1 MGRLLRHR
9 DARVY
14 LAGQALSLI
23 GDNSLWLAMGIYVK
37 ILTGSSSAAGLTFFA
52 YICGL
57 LLVPVGGL
65 VADRVRRRPL
75 LIAANLVTGAVV
87 CTLLLAHGRGQ
98 LWLIYL
104 VLFVYGAAGGMIA
117 SAQTA
122 LLAVMLP
129 QDLLGEANSLL
140 VVAEVGLRVAT
151 PVIGAGLLAWVGP
164 KPVILL
170 DVGTFLGSALAVL
183 ALRLREPRP
192 ERSAAPWR
200 TELTAGLR
208 HVGHT
213 TALRRLLI
221 SAVGALLVFGFF
233 RTVPFA
239 VVGQGLHRSPQF
251 LGVLES
257 VMGAGALAGGS
268 LAAPIMRRTSER
280 ALVGVAL
287 TSGALGCLLL
297 VSTWL
302 PMVLIA
308 MVLVGACFVWV
319 DVAVYTL
326 IQRRTPK
333 ELIGR
338 VDAALTMAAM
348 IPQAMSIALGAA
360 LIAVVDYRFLLLAM
374 AVAFLL
380 SAVQM
385 VGWADPDT
393 EAKPGAA
400 QVPLGADLRSD

>member
-1 MGRLLRHR
+1 
-9 DARVY
+9 
-14 LAGQALSLI
+14 
-23 GDNSLWLAMGIYVK
+23 
-37 ILTGSSSAAGLTFFA
+37 
-52 YICGL
+52 
-57 LLVPVGGL
+57 
-65 VADRVRRRPL
+65 
-75 LIAANLVTGAVV
+75 
-87 CTLLLAHGRGQ
+87 
-98 LWLIYL
+98 
-104 VLFVYGAAGGMIA
+104 
-117 SAQTA
+117 
-122 LLAVMLP
+122 
-129 QDLLGEANSLL
+129 
-140 VVAEVGLRVAT
+140 
-151 PVIGAGLLAWVGP
+151 
-164 KPVILL
+164 
-170 DVGTFLGSALAVL
+170 
-183 ALRLREPRP
+183 
-192 ERSAAPWR
+192 
-200 TELTAGLR
+200 
-208 HVGHT
+208 
-213 TALRRLLI
+213 
-221 SAVGALLVFGFF
+221 
-233 RTVPFA
+233 
-239 VVGQGLHRSPQF
+239 
-251 LGVLES
+251 
-257 VMGAGALAGGS
+257 MGAGALAGGS